1 LNEFTG
7 ERVVPGKVDVD
18 LWNEHFSRYA
28 FASRFCAGK
37 RVLDLGC
44 GTGYGTA
51 ELARQ
56 AASAAGVDIAD
67 EAVAYA
73 RKSYPGISFEQAS
86 CTATPF
92 ESASFDV
99 IVAFEVIEHLQFW
112 RGLLEE
118 ARRLL
123 APNGVFLVSTPNRS
137 YYNESRGQS
146 GANPFHEHEF
156 EYEEFR
162 DELHRYFPAVTIL
175 MQNRVEAFTF
185 QPTKSFPKPE
195 VRIDASGPERLSH
208 FFVAV
213 CAAHVNST
221 SFVYIPAAANLL
233 RDREKH
239 IDKLKAELAL
249 KETWLSQAVSDRTT
263 LQKLVDTLNSDLEQR
278 NNWAKNLE
286 SELAETRD
294 IVGKLQQAFSA
305 EQAAGK
311 QLAADYETKVKEL
324 EQDVKARTEWAQ
336 QTEQRLGA
344 ELQAKLNEL
353 AETVKLLDQAEATI
367 EERSQWALDLQRHI
381 ENIRQSRWL
390 KLGRM
395 VGVGPVA

>member
-1 LNEFTG
+1 
-7 ERVVPGKVDVD
+7 
-18 LWNEHFSRYA
+18 
-28 FASRFCAGK
+28 
-37 RVLDLGC
+37 
-44 GTGYGTA
+44 
-51 ELARQ
+51 
-56 AASAAGVDIAD
+56 
-67 EAVAYA
+67 
-73 RKSYPGISFEQAS
+73 
-86 CTATPF
+86 
-92 ESASFDV
+92 
-99 IVAFEVIEHLQFW
+99 
-112 RGLLEE
+112 
-118 ARRLL
+118 
-123 APNGVFLVSTPNRS
+123 
-137 YYNESRGQS
+137 
-146 GANPFHEHEF
+146 
-156 EYEEFR
+156 
-162 DELHRYFPAVTIL
+162 

>member
-7 ERVVPGKVDVD
+7 ERVVPGKVDVN
-18 LWNEHFSRYA
+18 LWNEHFARYA

-51 ELARQ
+51 ELART
-56 AASAAGVDIAD
+56 AAAVTGVDIAED
-67 EAVAYA
+67 AVAYA
-73 RKSYPGISFEQAS
+73 SAHYPGINFQQAS

-92 ESASFDV
+92 DDRSFDV
-99 IVAFEVIEHLQFW
+99 IVAFEVIEHLQYW
-112 RGLLEE
+112 KGLLAE

-123 APNGVFLVSTPNRS
+123 APGGVFLVSTPNRA
-137 YYNESRGQS
+137 YYNESRGVS
-146 GANPFHEHEF
+146 GANPYHEHEF

-162 DELHRYFPAVTIL
+162 DELHGYFAAVTIL

-185 QPTKSFPKPE
+185 QPPRAFPQPT
-195 VRIDASGPERLSH
+195 VRIDTSGPASTSH

-213 CAAHVNST
+213 CSAHVQSM
-221 SFVYIPAAANLL
+221 SFVYVPAAANLL
-233 RDREKH
+233 RDREAH
-239 IDKLKAELAL
+239 IAKLEAELAL
-249 KETWLSQAVSDRTT
+249 KEQWLNQATSDRTV
-263 LQKLVDTLNSDLEQR
+263 LQKLNDNLNSDLEQR
-278 NNWAKNLE
+278 NHWARQIE
-286 SELAETRD
+286 AELTQTQNRVVEMQREFA
-294 IVGKLQQAFSA
+294 A
-305 EQAAGK
+305 EQAAGAK
-311 QLAADYETKVKEL
+311 LAADYEAKIRSL
-324 EQDVKARTEWAQ
+324 EGDVAARTEWAQ

-353 AETVKLLDQAEATI
+353 AEVVKLLDQAEATI